1 MLNFEDRSKEN
12 IKIEDCSWYHIMDVP
27 GLGLVDGLY
36 DLRNSVEAI
45 LGNLNYKN
53 KKVLNIGQS
62 TGYLSFEAEK
72 RGADVTSV
80 DLNYDKGELI
90 DWVINVKQE
99 NTEEIKNFI
108 SLEKRRRNAFWYA
121 HKAFNSK
128 SKLLLSNVNYLP
140 EELEEQDIAIFLNML
155 LHLRD
160 PFGALL
166 KVCSRLREKI
176 VITELGG
183 YSHQNKVLKNMRKI
197 KNFFFNVD
205 EQPLL
210 YFVPNDLRKPT
221 KWWKF
226 SPLVIINM
234 LKLLGFEKKE
244 VIYHYY
250 YNNKQRKVFNF
261 TIVAERKIPLNK
273 CNYKY

>member
-99 NTEEIKNFI
+99 N
-108 SLEKRRRNAFWYA
+108 
-121 HKAFNSK
+121 NSK
-128 SKLLLSNVNYLP
+128 RK
-140 EELEEQDIAIFLNML
+140 DI
-155 LHLRD
+155 
-160 PFGALL
+160 
-166 KVCSRLREKI
+166 
-176 VITELGG
+176 LGTSF
-183 YSHQNKVLKNMRKI
+183 YI
-197 KNFFFNVD
+197 
-205 EQPLL
+205 
-210 YFVPNDLRKPT
+210 YF
-221 KWWKF
+221 
-226 SPLVIINM
+226 I
-234 LKLLGFEKKE
+234 
-244 VIYHYY
+244 
-250 YNNKQRKVFNF
+250 
-261 TIVAERKIPLNK
+261 
-273 CNYKY
+273 